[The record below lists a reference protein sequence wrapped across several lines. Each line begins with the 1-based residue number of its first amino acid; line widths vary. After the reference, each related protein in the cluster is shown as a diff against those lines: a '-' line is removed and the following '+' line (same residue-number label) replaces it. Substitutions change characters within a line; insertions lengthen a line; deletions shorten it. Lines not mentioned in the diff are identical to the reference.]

1 MSLSTL
7 IKTIQ
12 DIMRKDVGVDGDAQ
26 RISQIVWL
34 LFLKIF
40 DDKEK
45 EWEITIPNYKSPL
58 PNRFKWSNWAAN
70 DEGDTGEE
78 LIDFVNNDLFPALKK
93 LSNTAGISPHG
104 KVLGS
109 VFEDAYNYMKSGT
122 LLRQVINTIQS
133 DVDFNSSSDRHLF
146 NDIYEKILSDLQSA
160 GNAGEYYTPRAVTQF
175 MVDILN
181 PQLGE
186 KVFDPACGTGGF
198 LVNVIE
204 HKKKQFKN
212 PDDIA
217 KLQDNI
223 IGIEKKP
230 LPHML
235 AMTNMMLH
243 GIDVPL
249 NIRHDN
255 TLSRP
260 LKDYGPKD
268 RVDVIITNP
277 PFGGVEED
285 GIEKNF
291 PKKYQTRETADLF
304 MALIMHLLKPNIGRA
319 AVVLPDGFLFGEG
332 VKTNLKKELLS
343 EFNLHTIV
351 RLPKGVFSPYTS
363 ITTNIL
369 FFEKGE
375 PTKNVWFFEHPYP
388 EGYKSYSRGKP
399 LQIEEFDLEKK
410 WWKKRV
416 QNEFAWKVS
425 INEIER
431 NNYNLD
437 FKNPFEKEI
446 NHRDPILLFNEYEN
460 IINEQNRVKNIL
472 KIELQQNRKNYEF
485 LSHFDLIFNSKESI
499 AKLKD
504 VLLSIAMK
512 GELDTQNDNDEPA
525 SVLLEQIEIE
535 RKSLVKQKLISK
547 PKALLEV
554 SEKEKKHELPIGW
567 EWVRLN
573 EYGIWKSGS
582 TPSRT
587 NQSFYDGDIPWVKSG
602 EVKQGRIKETS
613 EKITELALERCS
625 LHLNPIGS
633 VLIAMYGANIGEVG
647 VLEIEATTNQAVCAC
662 KTYSPVYNEFLYY
675 LLLSLKSNF
684 ISQGAGAA
692 QPNISREKIINTV
705 VPLPPYDEQKR
716 IVEKINKL
724 FQLADML
731 EGHIEESSKKQVQIL
746 NSVLANI

>member
-26 RISQIVWL
+26 RISQMVWL

-45 EWEITIPNYKSPL
+45 EWEVTNSSYKSPL
-58 PNRFKWSNWAAN
+58 PNRFKWSTWAAN

-93 LSNTAGISPHG
+93 LSNTAGVSPHG
-104 KVLGS
+104 KVIGS

-122 LLRQVINTIQS
+122 LLRQVINTIQG

-204 HKKKQFKN
+204 HKKKQFKT

-223 IGIEKKP
+223 LGIEKKP

-243 GIDVPL
+243 GIDVPS

-277 PFGGVEED
+277 PFGGIEED

-304 MALIMHLLKPNIGRA
+304 MALIMHLLKPNTGKA

-332 VKTNLKKELLS
+332 VKTNLKRELLN

-416 QNEFAWKVS
+416 QSEYAWKVS
-425 INEIER
+425 LKEIEAK
-431 NNYNLD
+431 NYNLD
-437 FKNPFEKEI
+437 FKNPHFVDEVHLDPEKLMHQYEEI
-446 NHRDPILLFNEYEN
+446 NNQLNETRD
-460 IINEQNRVKNIL
+460 
-472 KIELQQNRKNYEF
+472 
-485 LSHFDLIFNSKESI
+485 
-499 AKLKD
+499 KLKR
-504 VLLSIAMK
+504 
-512 GELDTQNDNDEPA
+512 ELM
-525 SVLLEQIEIE
+525 
-535 RKSLVKQKLISK
+535 
-547 PKALLEV
+547 
-554 SEKEKKHELPIGW
+554 
-567 EWVRLN
+567 
-573 EYGIWKSGS
+573 
-582 TPSRT
+582 
-587 NQSFYDGDIPWVKSG
+587 
-602 EVKQGRIKETS
+602 
-613 EKITELALERCS
+613 LA
-625 LHLNPIGS
+625 IGS
-633 VLIAMYGANIGEVG
+633 
-647 VLEIEATTNQAVCAC
+647 
-662 KTYSPVYNEFLYY
+662 K
-675 LLLSLKSNF
+675 
-684 ISQGAGAA
+684 
-692 QPNISREKIINTV
+692 
-705 VPLPPYDEQKR
+705 
-716 IVEKINKL
+716 
-724 FQLADML
+724 
-731 EGHIEESSKKQVQIL
+731 
-746 NSVLANI
+746 